1 MSDEPAVPPA
11 PLPPGPARKR
21 VLLVEDDP
29 ALAEITKWLLTR
41 DGLEVLHA
49 ADGMAALDLIRRER
63 PNLILSDVMLP
74 KMDGYKLCRL
84 VKFDADLRAIPFVF
98 LTARTQDKDRE
109 TAMAAGADAYFTK
122 PMKNDALL
130 LMVRKHLA

>member
-1 MSDEPAVPPA
+1 MPEPTVVPPDK
-11 PLPPGPARKR
+11 PRKR

-29 ALAEITKWLLTR
+29 ALAEVMKWILAR

-49 ADGMAALDLIRRER
+49 ADGMAALDLARREH

-74 KMDGYKLCRL
+74 KMDGFKLCRL
-84 VKFDADLRAIPFVF
+84 LKFDADLKGTPFVF

-109 TAMAAGADAYFTK
+109 TAKQAGADEFVTK
-122 PMKNDALL
+122 PIANQELVALL
-130 LMVRKHLA
+130 RKRLG